1 MNEELKGIPILLV
14 EDDENDILITKRAFE
29 RYNFTNDL
37 YVTRDGEEALEFI
50 YRKGDYA
57 GEDLPTPGLILLDI
71 NMPKMNGIEVL
82 RHLKNDPE
90 KRRIPVVMLTT
101 SRRDQD
107 MIESYNLGVNSYI
120 VKPVDFTKFLEAIST
135 INLYWSLNQ
144 LPE

>member
-1 MNEELKGIPILLV
+1 MKLDKGIPIMLV

-37 YVTRDGEEALEFI
+37 YVVRDGEEALDFI
-50 YRKGDYA
+50 YCRGDFE

-82 RHLKNDPE
+82 RHLKGDSE
-90 KRRIPVVMLTT
+90 KKLIPVVMLTT

-120 VKPVDFTKFLEAIST
+120 VKPVDFSKFLEAIST

>member
-1 MNEELKGIPILLV
+1 MNEVAKGIPILLV

-50 YRKGDYA
+50 YRKGEYA
-57 GEDLPTPGLILLDI
+57 EEKIPTPGLILLDI

-82 RHLKNDPE
+82 RHIKGDPG
-90 KRRIPVVMLTT
+90 KKRIPVVMLTT

-120 VKPVDFTKFLEAIST
+120 VKPVDFSKFLEAIST